1 MAKFTKHVGKM
12 KNNSA
17 RVAIVY
23 RTIPGDPH
31 SALVIGTNGLTDAY
45 HDSLMSLID
54 SDAGQQAN
62 ELADILAVRRFPD
75 GTVMLQYMHANGH
88 LKKVPTKL
96 VLMTP
101 NSQTSTPLDE
111 LNNIIAQQKG
121 VKLEDLAITDSSAK
135 EVSKT
140 TAIKEEIV
148 VSDIVVPE
156 TKKDVP
162 TESNED
168 ISDPVLVAK
177 QYRSKADKLSKDAAN
192 FRRMADAIDPPK
204 VKESKAKKA
213 VEA

>member
-17 RVAIVY
+17 RIAVVY
-23 RTIPGDPH
+23 RTLPGDPQ
-31 SALVIGTNGLTDAY
+31 SALVVGTNGLTDAY

-62 ELADILAVRRFPD
+62 ELADVLAVRRFPD

-111 LNNIIAQQKG
+111 LNNIIAEQKG
-121 VKLEDLAITDSSAK
+121 VKLEDLAVTDGSIK
-135 EVSKT
+135 EESKPI
-140 TAIKEEIV
+140 IKEEIV
-148 VSDIVVPE
+148 VSDVVVPE
-156 TKKDVP
+156 TKKSLVVES
-162 TESNED
+162 TEE
-168 ISDPVLVAK
+168 ISDPILVAK
-177 QYRSKADKLSKDAAN
+177 QYRSKADKLAKDAAN

-204 VKESKAKKA
+204 AKESKAKKT

>member
-17 RVAIVY
+17 RIAVVY
-23 RTIPGDPH
+23 RTLPGDPN

-62 ELADILAVRRFPD
+62 ELADVLAVRRFPD

-88 LKKVPTKL
+88 LKKVPTNL

-101 NSQTSTPLDE
+101 NSQTLTPLNE
-111 LNNIIAQQKG
+111 LNQMIAEQKG
-121 VKLEDLAITDSSAK
+121 VTLEELAVSEEGAAKLPKA
-135 EVSKT
+135 
-140 TAIKEEIV
+140 KEEIKVPDVV
-148 VSDIVVPE
+148 VSE
-156 TKKDVP
+156 TKQSAVI
-162 TESNED
+162 ESIEET
-168 ISDPVLVAK
+168 SDPVLVAK

-204 VKESKAKKA
+204 AKESKTNKTVAA
-213 VEA
+213 

>member
-17 RVAIVY
+17 RIAVVY
-23 RTIPGDPH
+23 RTLPGDPH
-31 SALVIGTNGLTDAY
+31 SALVVGTNGLTDAY

-62 ELADILAVRRFPD
+62 ELADVLAVRRFPD

-88 LKKVPTKL
+88 LKKVPTKI

-111 LNNIIAQQKG
+111 LNNIIAEQKG
-121 VKLEDLAITDSSAK
+121 VKLEDLAVTDGSVK
-135 EVSKT
+135 EESKPVL
-140 TAIKEEIV
+140 KEEIIIPDV
-148 VSDIVVPE
+148 IVPE
-156 TKKDVP
+156 TKKAVVVES
-162 TESNED
+162 TEE

-177 QYRSKADKLSKDAAN
+177 SYRSKADKLAKDAAN

-204 VKESKAKKA
+204 AKESKAKKA

>member
-17 RVAIVY
+17 RVAVVY
-23 RTIPGDPH
+23 RTLPGEPMN
-31 SALVIGTNGLTDAY
+31 ALVIGTSGLTDAY

-62 ELADILAVRRFPD
+62 ELADVLAVRRFPD

-88 LKKVPTKL
+88 LKKVPTNL

-101 NSQTSTPLDE
+101 NSQTLTPLNE
-111 LNNIIAQQKG
+111 LNQMIAEQKG
-121 VKLEDLAITDSSAK
+121 VNVEDLAITDGTTPVEKKSST
-135 EVSKT
+135 V
-140 TAIKEEIV
+140 KEEIV
-148 VSDIVVPE
+148 IPEVVVSE
-156 TKKDVP
+156 TKKSAVVES
-162 TESNED
+162 TEE

-177 QYRSKADKLSKDAAN
+177 SYRSKADKLAKDAAN

-204 VKESKAKKA
+204 AKESKAKKT